1 MKENHERLAYEHR
14 HAKNIVITYV
24 QAFLAP
30 FESADSE
37 EVRFYFPLIPIV
49 QESPH
54 ADLNALF
61 LKIFLIQI
69 YSVLLSFR
77 LFETPQFRLWYFI
90 FV

>member
-1 MKENHERLAYEHR
+1 MKENHERLAYE

-54 ADLNALF
+54 ADLNALCDIDD
-61 LKIFLIQI
+61 IFENFFDSNL
-69 YSVLLSFR
+69 
-77 LFETPQFRLWYFI
+77 
-90 FV
+90 